1 MSLFSKYIVGFE
13 GIEYVEGR
21 QDCYQ
26 LVRSWFK
33 KHYDL
38 PMVNY
43 ARPNGLV
50 VQGESVI
57 YKNMEALGFYL
68 DQSAQLNR
76 LQIGDVLMM
85 QVNTRMPEP
94 NHVGVYV
101 GNGYFLHH
109 LFGRKS
115 VADTL
120 DARWRARVMD
130 VCRHADVVE
139 QNRNGPIETVSILD
153 LMTPQIRARYERESA
168 GPVGIDP
175 GTLRPNTP

>member
-1 MSLFSKYIVGFE
+1 MSLYSKYIVGFE

-21 QDCYQ
+21 EDCYQ

-38 PMVNY
+38 TMVNY

-50 VQGESVI
+50 VQGESVV
-57 YKNMEALGFYL
+57 YKNMEALGFYI
-68 DQSAQLNR
+68 DQGAQLNR
-76 LQIGDVLMM
+76 LQIGDVLLM

-120 DARWRARVMD
+120 DARWKARIMD
-130 VCRHADVVE
+130 IARHADVVE
-139 QNRNGPIETVSILD
+139 QNRLTPLETTSILD
-153 LMTPQIRARYERESA
+153 LMTPQIRARYERESSGLLDLNGGA
-168 GPVGIDP
+168 
-175 GTLRPNTP
+175 LRPNTP